1 MASILLAYLAGVLT
15 IAAPCI
21 LPLLP
26 IVLAPALADG
36 AGFRRRGLPLLLG
49 LAAAFAVTASLAAAG
64 GWAVAA
70 NQYGRAVGL
79 AFVALF
85 GLAMMWP
92 ALAARLAAPLVAVG
106 SRLVERFSPSAA
118 ASGADRTVAYS
129 LALGLATG
137 LMWAPCA
144 GPILGLILS
153 GAALHGPGPDTTLAL
168 FFYALGAATPLAV
181 VMVWGGR
188 LVRALP
194 RGALR
199 WAEGMRRVVGGA
211 VVATAVISA
220 AGLDTRL
227 FLGVPALPTD
237 RVERAL
243 VKVLS
248 AHESGVAHAAT
259 LPVTQPPLT
268 GPLADVLKA
277 KAWVNTPGLSAG
289 DLRGHVVLVNFWTY
303 SCINCLRTLPHVRQW
318 AAQYKDRGLVV
329 VGVHTPEFA
338 FERDVGNITKAAA
351 TLDVTYPV
359 AVDNDYRIWRA
370 FDNQAWPA
378 LYVLNA
384 DGRVIHQAFGEGDYD
399 KTERVIRK
407 ALADAQATP
416 TAQGPT
422 GQTTPGQGP
431 VAAVKVEGTQAAAD
445 LNDLGSPE
453 TYVGYGEGQRYSGD
467 DDIVADAPARYRP
480 AGSLRLNRWT
490 LGGDWTVGREF
501 ATAGQAG
508 ARIAYRF
515 HARDLHLVLAPG
527 ADGQPVR
534 FRVRIDGAAPGA
546 DHGTDVDAD
555 GVGTVRAAKLYQ
567 LIRQAGPVA
576 DHTFEIEFLDPGAHA
591 YAFTFG

>member
-15 IAAPCI
+15 VAAPCI

-36 AGFRRRGLPLLLG
+36 GGFRRRGLPLLVG
-49 LAAAFAVTASLAAAG
+49 LATAFAVTASLAAAG

-70 NQYGRAVGL
+70 NQYGRAMGL

-92 ALAARLAAPLVAVG
+92 ALATRLTAPLVVAG
-106 SRLVERFSPSAA
+106 SRLAERFNPGATSR
-118 ASGADRTVAYS
+118 ADRTVASS

-153 GAALHGPGPDTTLAL
+153 AAALHGPGPDTTVAL

-181 VMVWGGR
+181 VMIGGGW

-194 RGALR
+194 QGPLR
-199 WAEGMRRVVGGA
+199 WVEGMRRVAGGA

-243 VKVLS
+243 VKVLG
-248 AHESGVAHAAT
+248 AHDSGVAHAAT
-259 LPVTQPPLT
+259 LPATNPSPQPPLT
-268 GPLADVLKA
+268 GPLTDVLKA
-277 KAWVNTPGLSAG
+277 KAWVNTSGLASG
-289 DLRGHVVLVNFWTY
+289 DLRSHVVLVNFWTY

-318 AAQYKDRGLVV
+318 AAQYKDQGLVV

-338 FERDVGNITKAAA
+338 FERDVDNITKAAA

-378 LYVLNA
+378 LYLMGA
-384 DGRVIHQAFGEGDYD
+384 DGRVIYQAFGEGDYD

-416 TAQGPT
+416 AAQSP
-422 GQTTPGQGP
+422 
-431 VAAVKVEGTQAAAD
+431 AAQVKVEGTQAAAD

-453 TYVGYGEGQRYSGD
+453 TYVGYGEGQRYSGG

-567 LIRQAGPVA
+567 LVRQAGPVA
-576 DHTFEIEFLDPGAHA
+576 DHTFEIEFLDPGARA

>member
-26 IVLAPALADG
+26 IVLAPALSDG
-36 AGFRRRGLPLLLG
+36 AGFRRRGLPLLMG
-49 LAAAFAVTASLAAAG
+49 LTAAFAVTASLAAAG

-70 NQYGRAVGL
+70 NQYGRAMGL

-92 ALAARLAAPLVAVG
+92 ALAARLTAPLVAAG
-106 SRLVERFSPSAA
+106 ARLAERFSPGA
-118 ASGADRTVAYS
+118 ASGVDRTVASS

-153 GAALHGPGPDTTLAL
+153 AAALHGPGPDTTVAL

-181 VMVWGGR
+181 FMIGGGR

-194 RGALR
+194 QGALR
-199 WAEGMRRVVGGA
+199 WAEGVRRVAGGA
-211 VVATAVISA
+211 VVATAAISA

-248 AHESGVAHAAT
+248 AHDSGVAHAAT
-259 LPVTQPPLT
+259 LPAANPSPQPPLT

-277 KAWVNTPGLSAG
+277 KAWVNTPGLTSG

-338 FERDVGNITKAAA
+338 FERDVDNITKAAA

-378 LYVLNA
+378 LYLVGA
-384 DGRVIHQAFGEGDYD
+384 DGRVIYQAFGEGDYD

-416 TAQGPT
+416 AAPGPAT
-422 GQTTPGQGP
+422 
-431 VAAVKVEGTQAAAD
+431 AVKVEGTQAAAD
-445 LNDLGSPE
+445 LNDLGSSE
-453 TYVGYGEGQRYSGD
+453 TYVGYGEGQRYSGG

-567 LIRQAGPVA
+567 LVRQTGPVV
-576 DHTFEIEFLDPGAHA
+576 DHTFEIEFLDPGARA

>member
-49 LAAAFAVTASLAAAG
+49 LAAAFAATASLAAAG

-70 NQYGRAVGL
+70 NQYGRAIGQAV
-79 AFVALF
+79 VALF

-92 ALAARLAAPLVAVG
+92 ALAARLAAPLVAMG
-106 SRLVERFSPSAA
+106 SGLVERFSPNAA
-118 ASGADRTVAYS
+118 LNADGTVASS

-144 GPILGLILS
+144 GPILGLVLS
-153 GAALHGPGPDTTLAL
+153 AAALHGPGLDTTVAL

-181 VMVWGGR
+181 IMVGGGR
-188 LVRALP
+188 LARVLP
-194 RGALR
+194 RVLPGRASR
-199 WAEGMRRVVGGA
+199 WADGLRRVAGGA
-211 VVATAVISA
+211 VIATTIISA
-220 AGLDTRL
+220 AGLDARL

-243 VKVLS
+243 VKVLG
-248 AHESGVAHAAT
+248 ALEAGVAHAAT
-259 LPVTQPPLT
+259 LPVANQAQDRPPLT
-268 GPLADVLKA
+268 GPLAEVLKA
-277 KAWVNTPGLSAG
+277 KAWVNSPGLAAD
-289 DLRGHVVLVNFWTY
+289 DLRGRVVLVNFWTY
-303 SCINCLRTLPHVRQW
+303 SCINCLRALPHVRQW
-318 AAQYKDRGLVV
+318 AAQYRDQGLVV

-338 FERDVGNITKAAA
+338 FERDIDNITRAAA

-359 AVDNDYRIWRA
+359 AVDSDYRIWRA

-378 LYVLNA
+378 LYLVGP
-384 DGRVIHQAFGEGDYD
+384 DGRIIHQALGEGDYD
-399 KTERVIRK
+399 KTDRVIRK
-407 ALADAQATP
+407 ALADAQAAP
-416 TAQGPT
+416 APA
-422 GQTTPGQGP
+422 P
-431 VAAVKVEGTQAAAD
+431 VAPVKVEGTQAAAD
-445 LNDLGSPE
+445 LNDLASSE
-453 TYVGYGEGQRYSGD
+453 TYVGYGEGQRYSGP
-467 DDIVADAPARYRP
+467 DDIVADAAARYRP
-480 AGSLRLNRWT
+480 VSGLRLNRWT
-490 LGGDWTVGREF
+490 LGGDWTVGREY

-527 ADGQPVR
+527 ADGRPVR

-555 GVGTVRAAKLYQ
+555 GLGTVRAAKLYQ
-567 LIRQAGPVA
+567 LVRQAGPVA
-576 DHTFEIEFLDPGAHA
+576 DHTFEIEFLDAGARA